1 MTNLERTC
9 LVAALAAALG
19 ASPASVGADDD
30 GNLAGGGTF
39 IRNASVELNSALS
52 LSIQGIDRDNTTSQQ
67 NDLAGT
73 VLLSSLTQP
82 NTSAGIGVPEDGRVD
97 AAANAHTQFLSK
109 FEIVCVRLLD
119 VGPDGDYDM
128 VVKGVKQAGSKIR
141 FKHRPVCRNRS
152 PGCGALRKAR
162 FTREVDVS
170 GDEIIGRLTR
180 RKGVVER
187 NDWSTGFEN
196 CAGFGQASLAD
207 QGNGTKRRFKQC
219 SDAVEAGNYTTLP
232 DCDAYAAIVDGQGG
246 PPDPDSG
253 PIPVDRSL
261 AGDVEFTDDR

>member
-1 MTNLERTC
+1 MNLERSC
-9 LVAALAAALG
+9 LIVGLAAAL
-19 ASPASVGADDD
+19 AVNPPSARADDD

-52 LSIQGIDRDNTTSQQ
+52 LSIQGIDRDDTASQQ
-67 NDLAGT
+67 DDLAGT

-82 NTSAGIGVPEDGRVD
+82 NTSAGIGVSKKGRVD

-128 VVKGVKQAGSKIR
+128 IIKGVKQAGSKIR
-141 FKHRPVCRNRS
+141 FKQRPVCRNRS
-152 PGCGALRKAR
+152 PGCGAQRTAR

-180 RKGVVER
+180 RQGVVER

-196 CAGFGQASLAD
+196 CAGFGQASLAA
-207 QGNGTKRRFKQC
+207 QGNGTKRRFKHC

-246 PPDPDSG
+246 SPGPDSG